1 VRHLRRLGIAATF
14 FLLGAATPT
23 LARADE
29 VATPCAADPLLC
41 GEAPIAFSKLVEL
54 PVQGGF
60 DTGWIPQNSPLQ
72 VHLFAQ
78 LYASSQV
85 DLAGRLVTSWPEA
98 LTLAAPPEPGTGSLG
113 IHYGLDVGAEASVTV
128 TVLGQTYQWTGP
140 IPYTPQ
146 IDFQVEAGTAFD
158 PWAFQGV
165 SVSGST
171 LPATLAQVSVTD
183 FIGINIPGLDGGF
196 QLDTSVDLE
205 ATYQTDAIAIRGPD
219 GELVEGGALF
229 TDDATTSA
237 FYVGGPFVEFD
248 VQPTGFVRYDGT
260 IHLVP
265 SFYIETLGPDYSIP
279 VADVPIP
286 FSFLQKDWTFDPV
299 RVHVPLPDIFLQR
312 DPSDGSTPEKET
324 IELDFGEVVVG
335 GSKTLYASVSNAG
348 EALLAIAP
356 ETTDPSFQL
365 AGDVEL
371 EQGEA
376 AKIGVT
382 FEPTAPGELTAEL
395 LLPSNDP
402 DEPLRVVVLVAS
414 AVSPELDE
422 PEPPTDR
429 VDAVDDEG
437 CDCRASAG
445 QGSRASVGWL
455 VALAAVVGA
464 SARRR
469 SRRRG

>member
-1 VRHLRRLGIAATF
+1 
-14 FLLGAATPT
+14 
-23 LARADE
+23 
-29 VATPCAADPLLC
+29 
-41 GEAPIAFSKLVEL
+41 
-54 PVQGGF
+54 
-60 DTGWIPQNSPLQ
+60 
-72 VHLFAQ
+72 
-78 LYASSQV
+78 
-85 DLAGRLVTSWPEA
+85 
-98 LTLAAPPEPGTGSLG
+98 
-113 IHYGLDVGAEASVTV
+113 VTV

-146 IDFQVEAGTAFD
+146 IDFQVEADTAFD

-183 FIGINIPGLDGGF
+183 FIGVNIPGLDGGF

-205 ATYQTDAIAIRGPD
+205 ATYQTDAIAIRGVD

-229 TDDATTSA
+229 ADDATTSSL
-237 FYVGGPFVEFD
+237 YLGGPFVEFD
-248 VQPTGFVRYDGT
+248 VQPAGFVRYDGT

-265 SFYIETLGPDYSIP
+265 SFYIETIGPDYSIP
-279 VADVPIP
+279 VADIPIP

-324 IELDFGEVVVG
+324 LELNFGEVTVG

-348 EALLAIAP
+348 EALLAVAP
-356 ETTDPSFQL
+356 ETTDPAFQL

-371 EQGEA
+371 AQGEA
-376 AKIGVT
+376 TKIGVT
-382 FEPTAPGELTAEL
+382 FAPSAPGELTAQL

-402 DEPLRVVVLVAS
+402 DEPLRLVTLVAS
-414 AVSPELDE
+414 AVSPEDE
-422 PEPPTDR
+422 EAEPPIDR
-429 VDAVDDEG
+429 VAANDDEG

-445 QGSRASVGWL
+445 QGSRMSAGWL
-455 VALAAVVGA
+455 VAFAAALGA
-464 SARRR
+464 AARRR
-469 SRRRG
+469 ARRSA